1 MKKNMGTFDR
11 AFRIIL
17 AIVVAV
23 LIYTGVITGT
33 LAIVLGIVA
42 GVFLLT
48 SLFGFCPL
56 YPLVGLST
64 CAKKD

>member
-1 MKKNMGTFDR
+1 MGTFDR

-56 YPLVGLST
+56 YRIVGLST
-64 CAKKD
+64 CAKKK